1 METALA
7 TVERST
13 SADAYTTVMTAL
25 ADTFEALS
33 PEQWQLPTECT
44 GWTVRDMAGHLLGA
58 QEDLLRIRTVLRR
71 RARGRRRHPHLS
83 LLDAANQ
90 VQVQDHAALGTTEL
104 CRQYRANIPAVSR
117 RVRSF
122 PALLAGVPVQ
132 KGMAP
137 ANSAL
142 RLGYLFNVI
151 YLRDA
156 WMHGADLARATVS
169 MRAAT
174 AADGLLLAHVLRDL
188 ATEWGGG
195 DAVELVLPGEPA
207 AKVRLGVLQDGRP
220 PVARLE
226 ASALELCRSLSGRVP
241 ESGITTV
248 AGDPAQATRLAA
260 VRILF

>member
-1 METALA
+1 METATA
-7 TVERST
+7 PVERST

-25 ADTFEALS
+25 ADELEALS
-33 PEQWQLPTECT
+33 PEQWRLPTECT
-44 GWTVRDMAGHLLGA
+44 GWSVRDMAGHLLGA

-71 RARGRRRHPHLS
+71 RARGRRRYPHLS

-90 VQVQDHAALGTTEL
+90 VQVQDHAALGTAEL
-104 CRQYRANIPAVSR
+104 CRQYRANIPQVSR
-117 RVRSF
+117 RVRRF
-122 PALLAGVPVQ
+122 PGILAGVPVQ

-156 WMHGADLARATVS
+156 WMHGADLARATGNP
-169 MRAAT
+169 RRAT

-195 DAVELVLPGEPA
+195 DAVELVLPGEPGA
-207 AKVRLGVLQDGRP
+207 TVGLGGLAEGRL

-226 ASALELCRSLSGRVP
+226 APALELCRSLSGRVP

-248 AGDPAQATRLAA
+248 AGDPEQARRLAA